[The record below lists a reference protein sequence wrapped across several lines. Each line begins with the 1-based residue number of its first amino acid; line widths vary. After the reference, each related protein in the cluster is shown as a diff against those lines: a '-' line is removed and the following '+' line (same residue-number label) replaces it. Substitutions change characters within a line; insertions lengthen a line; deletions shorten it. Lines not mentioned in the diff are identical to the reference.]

1 MGFQM
6 PSAPPQAGP
15 AGLVYADVPNRIIA
29 YIIDIIILAVIGIIV
44 NIVLGALGLGILNGL
59 TLNPF
64 GFVIVAVVS
73 VAISAGYFIYTW
85 TAMRGTIGMRVL
97 GMQIG
102 NAGDGKTL
110 TMDQAI
116 RRWIFVGG
124 WISLLNIVQIGLGA
138 LGLLI
143 GLVGLVYEIY
153 ILYTTAQ
160 SPTKQGF
167 HDIQAHSMV
176 VKATRSVA

>member
-6 PSAPPQAGP
+6 PSAAPQAGP

-29 YIIDIIILAVIGIIV
+29 YIIDIIILAVVNFIIGAILVAVSFGTATIGIGWIV
-44 NIVLGALGLGILNGL
+44 WVLISL
-59 TLNPF
+59 
-64 GFVIVAVVS
+64 
-73 VAISAGYFIYTW
+73 AINAGYFIYTW
-85 TAMRGTIGMRVL
+85 TAMRGTVGMKVL

-116 RRWIFVGG
+116 RRWLFVGG
-124 WISLLNIVQIGLGA
+124 WIALLNLVTSVLGFV
-138 LGLLI
+138 GLLLA
-143 GLVGLVYEIY
+143 LVGLLYEIY
-153 ILYTTAQ
+153 LLYTTAQ

-167 HDIQAHSMV
+167 HDIQAHTQV
-176 VKATRSVA
+176 VKSTRAVG

>member
-6 PSAPPQAGP
+6 PSAAPQAGP

-29 YIIDIIILAVIGIIV
+29 YIIDIIILAVVNFIIGAILVAVSFGTATIGLGWIVWIIV
-44 NIVLGALGLGILNGL
+44 GL
-59 TLNPF
+59 
-64 GFVIVAVVS
+64 
-73 VAISAGYFIYTW
+73 AINAGYFIYTW
-85 TAMRGTIGMRVL
+85 TAMRGTIGMKVL

-102 NAGDGKTL
+102 NAGDGKTM

-124 WISLLNIVQIGLGA
+124 WVALVNLVTGTLGV
-138 LGLLI
+138 LGLLVA
-143 GLVGLVYEIY
+143 LLALVYEIFL
-153 ILYTTAQ
+153 LYTTAQ

-167 HDIQAHSMV
+167 HDIMAHTMV
-176 VKATRSVA
+176 VKATRTVA

>member
-6 PSAPPQAGP
+6 PSAPAAGP

-29 YIIDIIILAVIGIIV
+29 YVIDVI
-44 NIVLGALGLGILNGL
+44 
-59 TLNPF
+59 
-64 GFVIVAVVS
+64 IVAVVEFIIGAVL
-73 VAISAGYFIYTW
+73 VAVSLGTATIGIGWLIWVVVSLIISAGYFIYTW
-85 TAMRGTIGMRVL
+85 TAMRGTIGMKVL

-116 RRWIFVGG
+116 KRWLYVGG
-124 WISLLNIVQIGLGA
+124 WISLVSLITNVLGF
-138 LGLLI
+138 LGLLVA
-143 GLVGLVYEIY
+143 LVGLIYEIY
-153 ILYTTAQ
+153 LLYTTAQ

-167 HDIQAHSMV
+167 HDVMAHTQV